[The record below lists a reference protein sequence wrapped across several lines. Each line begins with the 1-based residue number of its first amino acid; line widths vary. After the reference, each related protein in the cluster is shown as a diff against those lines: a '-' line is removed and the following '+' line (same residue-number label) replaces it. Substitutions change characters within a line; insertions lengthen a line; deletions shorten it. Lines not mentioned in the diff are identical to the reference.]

1 VFYDADKGS
10 KDVDTVFAS
19 LEPLFA
25 FENTL
30 EGSLSAE
37 RPYPSCDHFNPLY
50 QVHPAFFFLNYKK
63 EAPDTT

>member
-1 VFYDADKGS
+1 MFYDADKGS

-30 EGSLSAE
+30 EGVAFCGEAISVM
-37 RPYPSCDHFNPLY
+37 RPL
-50 QVHPAFFFLNYKK
+50 
-63 EAPDTT
+63 